1 MNNNENTTNLIKNYK
16 FDFNILESNLRNRVY
31 KYIGEGS
38 GRRVYDLDNG
48 YVVKVAKNPR
58 GIAQNKVEYDIASK
72 SNTHIFSR
80 VLTVSEDFKYI
91 IMERAERIR
100 NIYYVMNYYKVKN
113 TRELY
118 HLKELQDI
126 SENYNLVLKDLGRAS
141 NWGQI
146 NNRPV
151 IVDYGFTRE
160 VRRKYY

>member
-1 MNNNENTTNLIKNYK
+1 MNNNENKTNLIKNYN
-16 FDFNILESNLRNRVY
+16 FDFNILELNLRNRVY

-58 GIAQNKVEYDIASK
+58 GIAQNKVEYDIASN

-80 VLTVSEDFKYI
+80 VLTVSEDFKYL

>member
-1 MNNNENTTNLIKNYK
+1 MSNNENKTNLIKNYE

-72 SNTHIFSR
+72 SNTNIFSR
-80 VLTVSEDFKYI
+80 VLTVSEDYQYL

>member
-1 MNNNENTTNLIKNYK
+1 MDDNENRLIHKNK
-16 FDFNILESNLRNRVY
+16 FNFDILESNLRNRVY
-31 KYIGEGS
+31 RYISEGS

-48 YVVKVAKNPR
+48 YVVKIAKNPR
-58 GIAQNKVEYDIASK
+58 GIAQNKVEFDIASN
-72 SNTHIFSR
+72 SNAAIFSR
-80 VLTVSEDFKYI
+80 VLTVSDDYKYL

-100 NIYYVMNYYKVKN
+100 SIYYVMNYYKVKN

-126 SENYNLVLKDLGRAS
+126 SRDYNLILKDLARAS

-160 VRRKYY
+160 VRKKYY